1 MPSLGIS
8 LGRRSMS
15 RSSQEDQIEKK
26 LLPALGV
33 TYAPD
38 AVVKEHEQPMVN
50 QPDAIGAG
58 TTSGVEATEKKSA
71 SVTYDVSWRMGM
83 DQISTVSQTT
93 GVPLSWF
100 LMVSAI
106 LFCLGFIGVL
116 TRRNVLVI
124 FMSAELMMNAVNL
137 SLIAFSTSLNSMA
150 GQNFVVFVVTIAAA
164 EAAVGLAIIISL
176 VRQKPTVDTTD
187 IDLMQE

>member
-1 MPSLGIS
+1 
-8 LGRRSMS
+8 
-15 RSSQEDQIEKK
+15 
-26 LLPALGV
+26 
-33 TYAPD
+33 
-38 AVVKEHEQPMVN
+38 
-50 QPDAIGAG
+50 
-58 TTSGVEATEKKSA
+58 
-71 SVTYDVSWRMGM
+71 M

-100 LMVSAI
+100 LMVSSI

>member
-1 MPSLGIS
+1 M
-8 LGRRSMS
+8 
-15 RSSQEDQIEKK
+15 
-26 LLPALGV
+26 
-33 TYAPD
+33 TYA
-38 AVVKEHEQPMVN
+38 
-50 QPDAIGAG
+50 
-58 TTSGVEATEKKSA
+58 
-71 SVTYDVSWRMGM
+71 VSWRMGM